1 MQRDAALFGFWL
13 ALLGTCLHL
22 GPLVRHWFEGA
33 SAVWAGGFLLLSAA
47 LAAAWA
53 GGRIRRLAPQ
63 RRLPAALW
71 QAFTALSLAGLA
83 WLQPMLIER
92 THLLLYGVLGVL
104 AWRLLGN
111 WLEGGRRFAW
121 ATLLSAAV
129 GLLDELG
136 QGLHP
141 ERMFDWRDVGT
152 NAAAAALTALA
163 VWRLRSAA

>member
-47 LAAAWA
+47 LAAVWA

-63 RRLPAALW
+63 RRLPAALFL
-71 QAFTALSLAGLA
+71 AFTALGLALLA

-104 AWRLLGN
+104 AWRLLAH
-111 WLEGGRRFAW
+111 WRRGGPR
-121 ATLLSAAV
+121 LLGAVLLAALV

-163 VWRLRSAA
+163 AWRLRIAA